1 MTTLTI
7 PRAAERLISYLEA
20 NGGSEVSTFLDNK
33 NVPDLEGARV
43 FAEKMRIVHKKYLD
57 SLISIEQSYNRVT
70 IKVMA

>member
-20 NGGSEVSTFLDNK
+20 NGGSEVSTFLDDK

-57 SLISIEQSYNRVT
+57 SLIIIEQSYNRVT
-70 IKVMA
+70 IKVKS

>member
-20 NGGSEVSTFLDNK
+20 NGGSEVSTFVDENG
-33 NVPDLEGARV
+33 NPDLEGARV
-43 FAEKMRIVHKKYLD
+43 FAEKLRLVHKKYLD
-57 SLISIEQSYNRVT
+57 SLISIEQSYNKVT

>member
-20 NGGSEVSTFLDNK
+20 NGGSEVSTFVDDK
-33 NVPDLEGARV
+33 NNPDLEGARV
-43 FAEKMRIVHKKYLD
+43 FAEKLRLVHKKYAET
-57 SLISIEQSYNRVT
+57 LISIEQSYNKVT

>member
-7 PRAAERLISYLEA
+7 PRAAERLISYLKA
-20 NGGSEVSTFLDNK
+20 NGGVESTCFTDDNGK
-33 NVPDLEGARV
+33 PDLEKARV
-43 FAEKMRIVHKKYLD
+43 FAEKMRLVHKKYLD